1 MNMKHFLFLF
11 FFFITHVSF
20 AQDSVPVSQDAI
32 ITIDTINN
40 STINNT
46 IDNAPF
52 QMEKNITIKSSK
64 AEIEP
69 KKKKNSWNRVRILF
83 GINYSFI
90 NPIITEKDIYQGP
103 YYPVRDSSPIWL
115 ERNTKN
121 NLSKSYKSGNF
132 QFNIQGNF
140 WKGLFLGMNYQFFSV
155 KKYKKDP
162 NLGNLLS
169 KTNSMFFIVSAQFGY
184 VFEFLKN
191 KALQIHPSVRI
202 GGYSADDYYDSGKG
216 KKFYFGT
223 DLQIRYLIK
232 RKAGFSLGFDY
243 DFLHYKKKEYND
255 IFQKTAYQNTSF
267 SNLHLNA
274 GVYFNISINTK
285 KEQNNELVK

>member
-1 MNMKHFLFLF
+1 MKHFLLLSLCFLF
-11 FFFITHVSF
+11 YGSS
-20 AQDSVPVSQDAI
+20 AQDTIPAIQDSMLSNDI
-32 ITIDTINN
+32 IEQEVLVDTVV
-40 STINNT
+40 
-46 IDNAPF
+46 APAVN
-52 QMEKNITIKSSK
+52 METTAEPMAMTFPAKKIKYSFD
-64 AEIEP
+64 
-69 KKKKNSWNRVRILF
+69 RVRILF
-83 GINYSFI
+83 GINYSYL
-90 NPIITEKDIYQGP
+90 NPVVTEKDVFQGA
-103 YYPVRDSSPIWL
+103 YYPVKDSLPVWT
-115 ERNTKN
+115 ERNTKS
-121 NLSKSYKSGNF
+121 NLSKSYRSGNF
-132 QFNIQGNF
+132 QFNIQANF
-140 WKGLFLGMNYQFFSV
+140 WKGLFIGMNYQFFSV

-202 GGYSADDYYDSGKG
+202 GGYTADDYYDSGKG

-243 DFLHYKKKEYND
+243 DFLRYKKKGYSD
-255 IFQKTAYQNTSF
+255 IFQRATYQKTSF
-267 SNLHLNA
+267 SNIHLNA

-285 KEQNNELVK
+285 K